1 MRTTLK
7 LSTVYE
13 QFFVQKFERDSECT
27 YIIRVAAPD
36 DRSLRNVEDVVT
48 ASDDRMEPQQWVIG
62 VYGEDTYT

>member
-1 MRTTLK
+1 MLK

-13 QFFVQKFERDSECT
+13 QFFVQKFEGDSKCT

-36 DRSLRNVEDVVT
+36 GRSLRNVEDVVT
-48 ASDDRMEPQQWVIG
+48 ASDDRMEPQQWVIN